1 MTNPSLVSTEKRSAV
16 LQKVNL
22 TLTSR
27 KECSDIYDSVKDHS
41 KQKGGIKDDLQLCA
55 GDLKTG
61 KDTCKVR

>member
-1 MTNPSLVSTEKRSAV
+1 MADYFLVPKDKRSAV

-27 KECSDIYDSVKDHS
+27 KECSDIYDSVKNHS

-61 KDTCKVR
+61 KDTCNVS